1 MLYIGPAGVEEG
13 WSSGAKGCKKYYAG
27 TANAIIMISGK
38 AWVFGDDVDTD
49 VIIPGKYLRTKDA
62 RLWAEHA
69 MEGLEPQF
77 ASQVQ
82 KGDVIVAGRNFGSG
96 SSREQAPRALMGAGV
111 AVVVARSFARIF
123 YRNAINVGLALIEA
137 DVPCQK
143 GDIVEVDLAQGTV
156 RVRDKVYQGTRL
168 PDFLMEILEDG
179 GLVAHRRRQKGL
191 A

>member
-1 MLYIGPAGVEEG
+1 MAARGE
-13 WSSGAKGCKKYYAG
+13 SDAKCIMRG
-27 TANAIIMISGK
+27 TANIIIMIRGK

-69 MEGLEPQF
+69 MEGLDPQF
-77 ASQVQ
+77 ASLVQ
-82 KGDVIVAGRNFGSG
+82 KGDIIVAGRNFGSG
-96 SSREQAPRALMGAGV
+96 SSREQAPRALLGAGV
-111 AVVVARSFARIF
+111 VLVVARSFARIF

-137 DVPCQK
+137 DVSCQR
-143 GDIVEVDLAQGTV
+143 GDTVEVDLAQGFV
-156 RVRDKVYQGTRL
+156 RVGDKFYQGARL

>member
-1 MLYIGPAGVEEG
+1 M
-13 WSSGAKGCKKYYAG
+13 
-27 TANAIIMISGK
+27 
-38 AWVFGDDVDTD
+38 DTD

-69 MEGLEPQF
+69 MEGLDPLF
-77 ASQVQ
+77 ASQVES
-82 KGDVIVAGRNFGSG
+82 GDVIVAGRNFGSG
-96 SSREQAPRALMGAGV
+96 SSREQAPRALLGAGV

-137 DVPCQK
+137 DVTAKK
-143 GDIVEVDLAQGTV
+143 GDIVEVDLERGTL
-156 RVRDKVYQGTRL
+156 RVGEEVYQGTKL
-168 PDFLMEILEDG
+168 PDFLREILDDG

>member
-1 MLYIGPAGVEEG
+1 MIGD
-13 WSSGAKGCKKYYAG
+13 K
-27 TANAIIMISGK
+27 IIMIKGK

-69 MEGLEPQF
+69 MEGLDPQF

-96 SSREQAPRALMGAGV
+96 SSREQAPRALKGAGV
-111 AVVVARSFARIF
+111 AVVVAKSFARIF

-137 DVPCQK
+137 DVPCKK
-143 GDIVEVDLAQGTV
+143 GDIVEVSLAEGTV
-156 RVRDKVYQGTRL
+156 RAGDKVYQGSKL

-179 GLVAHRRRQKGL
+179 GLVTHRRRQKGL

>member
-1 MLYIGPAGVEEG
+1 M
-13 WSSGAKGCKKYYAG
+13 
-27 TANAIIMISGK
+27 IIMISGK

-69 MEGLEPQF
+69 MEGLDPQF

-96 SSREQAPRALMGAGV
+96 SSREQAPRALKGAGV
-111 AVVVARSFARIF
+111 AVVVAKSFARIF

-143 GDIVEVDLAQGTV
+143 GETVDVDLAEGTV
-156 RVRDKVYQGTRL
+156 QVGDKVYQGTRL
-168 PDFLMEILEDG
+168 PDFLMEILKDG